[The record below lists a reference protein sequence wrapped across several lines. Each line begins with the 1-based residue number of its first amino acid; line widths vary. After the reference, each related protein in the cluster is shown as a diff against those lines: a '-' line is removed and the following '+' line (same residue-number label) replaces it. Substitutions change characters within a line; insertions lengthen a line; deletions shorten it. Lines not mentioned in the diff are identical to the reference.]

1 MKKSEIENRY
11 LSAQREWNNL
21 RGDDIK
27 ALHQWRM
34 VGIAGLAI
42 GLICS
47 GGMVAMS
54 LQHKVVPYLVEF
66 NGHSEPMRVARADV
80 MAHPSMNQIKAALR
94 NWITGAR
101 TVYGDKRAQQVMVDS
116 TYAMTQPESAAY
128 QALAEFHR
136 ENNPY
141 ERSQK
146 EAVEVVVNAVTRM
159 SEDTWQVEWT
169 ETNRQLSGRVTDSK
183 AWQGAFTVVIVP
195 PVDEKQIML
204 NPGGIYVKQFSTA
217 TRIN

>member
-1 MKKSEIENRY
+1 MKKPVTRDPY
-11 LSAQREWNNL
+11 LNAQRKWNDV
-21 RGDDIK
+21 RGDDIQ
-27 ALHQWRM
+27 AMRQWRM

-54 LQHKVVPYLVEF
+54 MQHKVVPFLVEY
-66 NGHSEPMRVARADV
+66 NEHAEPVRVARADV
-80 MAHPSMNQIKAALR
+80 MAHPNMNQIKAALR
-94 NWITGAR
+94 MWITGAR
-101 TVYGDKRAQQVMVDS
+101 TVYGDRRAQQVMIDT
-116 TYAMTQPESAAY
+116 TYAMTLPESAAY
-128 QALAEFHR
+128 QSLAEFHR

-146 EAVEVVVNAVTRM
+146 EAVEVMVHAATRM

-169 ETNRQLSGRVTDSK
+169 ETTRQLSGRVTDVK

-195 PVDEKQIML
+195 PTDEKQIMV
-204 NPGGIYVKQFSTA
+204 NPGGIYIRQFTTA
-217 TRIN
+217 ARLH